1 MKTRSSRSLKATTEG
16 IKRANKAILNF
27 ATKIELAVE
36 IEVSRAT
43 VQNFFAGKPIDRENF
58 HRICEKLGL
67 PWQEIAELP
76 ENYSVSNNK
85 ETTFKLEV
93 NTENEI
99 WRKIQADIQHK
110 HGRIRALDMSYPRPL
125 QELYTNINVLKSIS
139 SRRWLEI
146 EQFQQKYNL
155 SDKKGLELCNANKQ
169 QISGLQA
176 VQNYSKLIIL
186 GKPGSGKT
194 TFLKH
199 LATECAFGKLHF
211 QIPIFIGLKNFAAS
225 AYTSSLLTYINQ
237 ELTNYDINASI
248 TSQILN
254 QGKALILLDGLDEV
268 RQKEVHRVLQQI
280 NQLSTQYHNNQFII
294 TCRIASLDYNLE
306 QFTEVE
312 LADFNQSQII
322 EFVHKWFAGT
332 QAKSNQFILKLQQNS
347 RLRELATNPLLLT
360 LLCLVFAEAGDF
372 PANRA
377 KLYQEALSIL
387 LKKWDA
393 KRHVERD
400 ELYEYL
406 SVQRKHDLLSHIA
419 RSTFERGEY
428 FFKQQDLEQYI
439 TNYIAKLPDVS
450 SHVNLPIDPEALLK
464 AIEAQHGLL
473 IERARG
479 IYSFSHITFQEYF
492 TAKNIVFN
500 TEPQALT
507 IALTQLVSRITDKRW
522 YEVFILCAGML
533 PQADYLLLLAKKH
546 IDDLLINEPQLIQ
559 FLNWLSTK
567 AQSVR
572 GSCPS
577 FIIRAFYLDLELARV
592 CDTTAGKL
600 ELARACNREFAR
612 YLDDQLCLDLAL
624 DRVLTINSVLRTTKP
639 YLIYHRVLDRAIIR
653 ASSTAFEVKQVLK
666 MLKQRATKCPQDDS
680 KFVEW
685 WKVFGQDEIKL
696 LQSAVIAHRD
706 FAHNW
711 HFNPHQKNLLKQYYY
726 ANTLL
731 LNCLKSKCQVSSE
744 VRQEIENS
752 LLLSSSE
759 LFQVAI

>member
-1 MKTRSSRSLKATTEG
+1 MKRRSSRSLKATPEG
-16 IKRANKAILNF
+16 IKVANKAILKF

-58 HRICEKLGL
+58 HKICEKLGL
-67 PWQEIAELP
+67 SWQEIADLP
-76 ENYSVSNNK
+76 DTYSVKTNQ
-85 ETTFKLEV
+85 ETLRSEL
-93 NTENEI
+93 NEASQI
-99 WRKIQADIQHK
+99 WKQIQADIQHK
-110 HGRIRALDMSYPRPL
+110 YGRIRTLDMSYPRPL
-125 QELYTNINVLKSIS
+125 QELYTNMNVLKSIS

-146 EQFQQKYNL
+146 EELQPYQL
-155 SDKKGLELCNANKQ
+155 SDSNDLDLCNANKQ
-169 QISGLQA
+169 KLSGLQA

-199 LATECAFGKLHF
+199 LATECAFGKLRY
-211 QIPIFIGLKNFAAS
+211 QIPIFISLKNFAAS
-225 AYTSSLLTYINQ
+225 SHTSSLSTYINQ
-237 ELTNYDINASI
+237 ELANYNVDAIL

-280 NQLSTQYHNNQFII
+280 NQFSTKYHSNQFII

-312 LADFNQSQII
+312 LADFDQSQIT
-322 EFVHKWFAGT
+322 EFVHKWFADT
-332 QAKSNQFILKLQQNS
+332 QVKSHQFLLKLHQNS

-360 LLCLVFAEAGDF
+360 LLCLVFAEARDF

-377 KLYQEALSIL
+377 NLYQEALNIL

-406 SVQRKHDLLSHIA
+406 SVQRKHDLLGYIA
-419 RSTFERGEY
+419 RNTFERGEY
-428 FFKQQDLEQYI
+428 FFKQQDLEQHI
-439 TNYIAKLPDVS
+439 TNYITSLSDVS
-450 SHVNLPIDPEALLK
+450 LDWQLRLDPEALLK

-473 IERARG
+473 VERARG
-479 IYSFSHITFQEYF
+479 IYSFSHITFQEYLA
-492 TAKNIVFN
+492 AKNIVLN
-500 TEPQALT
+500 IETQASK

-522 YEVFILCAGML
+522 REVFILCAGML
-533 PQADYLLLLAKKH
+533 SQADYLLLLAKKH
-546 IDDLLINEPQLIQ
+546 IDDLLVNEPQLIH
-559 FLNWLSTK
+559 FLNWLNTK
-567 AQSVR
+567 AQNMR

-577 FIIRAFYLDLELARV
+577 VIIRAFYLDLELARA
-592 CDTTAGKL
+592 CNTTAGRL
-600 ELARACNREFAR
+600 ELAKACHSEFAR
-612 YLDDQLCLDLAL
+612 YLDEQLCLDLAL
-624 DRVLTINSVLRTTKP
+624 DRVLTINNVLGTTKP
-639 YLIYHRVLDRAIIR
+639 HLIYHRVLDRAIMR
-653 ASSTAFEVKQVLK
+653 ADSIAPELKQVLT
-666 MLKQRATKCPQDDS
+666 MLKQRAIQCTQNDENR
-680 KFVEW
+680 FIEW
-685 WKVFGQDEIKL
+685 WRLFGQDEVKI
-696 LQSAVIAHRD
+696 LQNAVIVHRN
-706 FAHNW
+706 FAHHW
-711 HFNPHQKNLLKQYYY
+711 HFSTYQQNLFKQYYY

-752 LLLSSSE
+752 LLLSSK